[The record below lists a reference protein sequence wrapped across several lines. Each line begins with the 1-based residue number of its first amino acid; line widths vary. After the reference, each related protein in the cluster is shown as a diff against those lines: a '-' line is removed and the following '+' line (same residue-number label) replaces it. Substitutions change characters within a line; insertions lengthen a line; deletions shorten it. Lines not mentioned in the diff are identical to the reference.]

1 MVEHEITYYSS
12 FQEAFLST
20 EGRSNNTMVEHKIT
34 SSLHCKK
41 LLTTEEATI
50 TRGNNTKVEQEQ
62 KRKIEIGYVNI
73 NNTGNIQNSS
83 SNEEKHS
90 IQPVAQTNYQ
100 EVRTQENR
108 LSKYWPLNSLAMVSP
123 HIDHKQMKQTHM
135 LQRNGE
141 ILQMCVTGHCV
152 NQMKQNPRLYCHNKP
167 SWTEH
172 IFQLWERWTIF
183 IPDAIKR
190 P

>member
-1 MVEHEITYYSS
+1 MVEHKTMYYSSLQEAFLPTEGRSNNTMVEHETMYYSS
-12 FQEAFLST
+12 LQEAFLPT

-50 TRGNNTKVEQEQ
+50 TRSNNTRVEHEQ

-83 SNEEKHS
+83 SKEEKHS

-108 LSKYWPLNSLAMVSP
+108 VTKYWPQNSVAMVSP
-123 HIDHKQMKQTHM
+123 HIDHT
-135 LQRNGE
+135 
-141 ILQMCVTGHCV
+141 
-152 NQMKQNPRLYCHNKP
+152 
-167 SWTEH
+167 
-172 IFQLWERWTIF
+172 
-183 IPDAIKR
+183 
-190 P
+190 